1 MKTII
6 AGSPGI
12 DTFDLLEKIMGQYKK
27 LQPTEVVVGF
37 NDDVSK
43 LARQWAMLKGI
54 PVTEIDIEDS
64 SFSGPLHNMHMADY
78 SDVLVALW
86 DGVSL
91 ELAHLIASAYSKGK
105 QVLVFIVTKK
115 EHALAN

>member
-37 NDDVSK
+37 DDDVSK
-43 LARQWAMLKGI
+43 LARQWAMLKGV
-54 PVTEIDIEDS
+54 PLTVIDIEDS
-64 SFSGPLHNMHMADY
+64 SFSGPLHSMHMADY

-91 ELAHLIASAYSKGK
+91 ELAHLIATMYSKGK
-105 QVLVFIVTKK
+105 QVLVFVVTRK
-115 EHALAN
+115 EPPLA